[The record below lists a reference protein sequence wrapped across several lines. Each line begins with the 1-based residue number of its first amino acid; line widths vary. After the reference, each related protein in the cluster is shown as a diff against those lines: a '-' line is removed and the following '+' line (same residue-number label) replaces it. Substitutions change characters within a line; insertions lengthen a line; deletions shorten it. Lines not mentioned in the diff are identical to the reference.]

1 MIWLKA
7 QGGIR
12 FMLKFICIYRLS
24 FGLFLHHVV
33 SYLVGT
39 FSRSFSVSVKSL
51 QIFYYYIWSYF
62 ELICV
67 CVCEKHFVSNVFRFL
82 SKSNQRQMWSKL
94 L

>member
-51 QIFYYYIWSYF
+51 QIFYY
-62 ELICV
+62 
-67 CVCEKHFVSNVFRFL
+67 
-82 SKSNQRQMWSKL
+82 
-94 L
+94 